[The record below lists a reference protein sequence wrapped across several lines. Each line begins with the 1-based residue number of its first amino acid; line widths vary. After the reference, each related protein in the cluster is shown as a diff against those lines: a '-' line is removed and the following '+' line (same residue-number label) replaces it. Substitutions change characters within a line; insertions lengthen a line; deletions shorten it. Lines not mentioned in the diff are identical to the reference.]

1 MPKPR
6 PKAKRAKITQRQQPI
21 RVLFS
26 SPHALVRSGIRVLLE
41 RIEEVEVSE
50 VSDNQE
56 LHSLI
61 EELNPQVILL
71 DVMTPRSTE
80 LEWLTSITQSFPSTR
95 VIALT
100 EQDNE
105 EQAVRAIAVGA
116 AGFIARSAS
125 STELRKAIRTV
136 ARGES
141 YLSVPLRRVISKRPE
156 TPRAFLPKLTSRQ
169 NEVLKMIAEG
179 HGTKEIALRLNISA
193 KTVETHR
200 ARIQRRLNIRDIAGL
215 VRHAV
220 RVGLVKLYE

>member
-6 PKAKRAKITQRQQPI
+6 VLANRARKNQKPI

-26 SPHALVRSGIRVLLE
+26 SQHALVRSGIRVLLE
-41 RIEEVEVSE
+41 RIEKVEVSE

-56 LHSLI
+56 LLSLI

-71 DVMTPRSTE
+71 DLMTPRLAVLE
-80 LEWLTSITQSFPSTR
+80 LKSITQKFPSAR

-100 EQDNE
+100 EEENE
-105 EQAVRAIAVGA
+105 EQAVQAIGAGA
-116 AGFIARSAS
+116 AGIIARSAS
-125 STELRKAIRTV
+125 SIELRSAIGKV
-136 ARGES
+136 ARGET
-141 YLSVPLRRVISKRPE
+141 YLSPTLRRAIAKRPE
-156 TPRAFLPKLTSRQ
+156 TPQAFLPKLTSRQ

-179 HGTKEIALRLNISA
+179 RGTKEIALRLNISA

-200 ARIQRRLNIRDIAGL
+200 ARIKRRLNIRDIAGL

-220 RVGLVKLYE
+220 RQGLIKLNE